1 MILRSGGQAIIEV
14 NKGKAERLERS
25 FPHNGLRKLFAA
37 SKWGLFMLC
46 GTVSLIKTL
55 ERFFIYIKTF

>member
-1 MILRSGGQAIIEV
+1 MRRLRSERRTVNRRAGMISRSGGQAIIEV
-14 NKGKAERLERS
+14 NNGKAERLDRS

-46 GTVSLIKTL
+46 A
-55 ERFFIYIKTF
+55 